1 MRKQILLGAL
11 LAVTILTVGASAS
24 FAARSN
30 GTALFIFNGRM
41 LADAGSGST
50 ISVDVNGGNRAALKK
65 LVGQSD
71 NANFAV
77 DAHTQYLRWTHG
89 VPTVVTESNLL
100 AGDRVSV
107 RIVADRQASL
117 AQIEGTAARRVADSG
132 KPGRFPSQPLWLFRG
147 TLDAPGVRR
156 SSDAAHRR
164 RQPARAPGDAR
175 PAARPDLPLRRA
187 HHLRALA
194 GTRPDAHLPG
204 PAAPRRPDLGAH
216 PRPAVVLARPGRT
229 GSGEPRRRPRAGRFF
244 LLAGPPHER
253 GRTRGLSQPSTR
265 ARKPRTSS
273 SVSSG
278 CSACAMCGALLH
290 ARRTPSPE
298 WPGARPRRSPA

>member
-50 ISVDVNGGNRAALKK
+50 ISVDVKGGNHAALKK

-71 NANFAV
+71 DANFAV

-107 RIVADRQASL
+107 RIVADRQRVTRADR
-117 AQIEGTAARRVADSG
+117 GDRR
-132 KPGRFPSQPLWLFRG
+132 PPRRG
-147 TLDAPGVRR
+147 LR
-156 SSDAAHRR
+156 H
-164 RQPARAPGDAR
+164 AR
-175 PAARPDLPLRRA
+175 P
-187 HHLRALA
+187 
-194 GTRPDAHLPG
+194 LPG
-204 PAAPRRPDLGAH
+204 PAALALPR
-216 PRPAVVLARPGRT
+216 
-229 GSGEPRRRPRAGRFF
+229 
-244 LLAGPPHER
+244 
-253 GRTRGLSQPSTR
+253 
-265 ARKPRTSS
+265 
-273 SVSSG
+273 
-278 CSACAMCGALLH
+278 H
-290 ARRTPSPE
+290 ARRTR
-298 WPGARPRRSPA
+298 RPAVT